1 MYNNSQKNNDS
12 INKSALTLSFFV
24 HIILLLFLFWNIQWK
39 NKSESLQTIEVE
51 LYNEIPGNAAT
62 TKKTKQVNNIQK
74 KEVAKVIEPEKKLQN
89 LVEKTPKVIDDRK
102 ADIELQKQIALTQ
115 AGLYAQAVNV
125 AKLNSSAAANLYSAN
140 TVQRNVE
147 LTQSTI
153 ANNELAPVKKLEQ
166 NSNTI
171 ELLNVADKNS
181 NSSNGFN
188 PFKSSDEKSAKG
200 EKEAELNNLFA

>member
-1 MYNNSQKNNDS
+1 MNVNLNNAIYAKQGIDINNVDKAS
-12 INKSALTLSFFV
+12 AQILKSAAD
-24 HIILLLFLFWNIQWK
+24 NQ
-39 NKSESLQTIEVE
+39 
-51 LYNEIPGNAAT
+51 
-62 TKKTKQVNNIQK
+62 
-74 KEVAKVIEPEKKLQN
+74 
-89 LVEKTPKVIDDRK
+89 PKVQSIDYSKFNRATLGIDLYSSRTNV
-102 ADIELQKQIALTQ
+102 ELQKQIALTQ
-115 AGLYAQAVNV
+115 AGLYAQAINV

>member
-1 MYNNSQKNNDS
+1 MNVNLNNAIYAKQGIDINNVDKAS
-12 INKSALTLSFFV
+12 AQILKSAAD
-24 HIILLLFLFWNIQWK
+24 NQ
-39 NKSESLQTIEVE
+39 
-51 LYNEIPGNAAT
+51 
-62 TKKTKQVNNIQK
+62 
-74 KEVAKVIEPEKKLQN
+74 
-89 LVEKTPKVIDDRK
+89 PKVQSIDYSKFNRAALGIDLYSSRTNV
-102 ADIELQKQIALTQ
+102 ELQKQIALTQ